1 MYPWIRFGRLAVKQL
16 RMPATERLGT
26 AFALRM
32 RAMPWDCDPQ
42 LHINN
47 ARYLVLMELGR
58 FQLFAAHGMMQAF
71 FRQRWRA
78 VVAGAHIL
86 YRRPIDMFTPFCME
100 SRFCGASS
108 RFLIAEH
115 RLTAAGRTVTLGY
128 FPVAISGPDGLM
140 TPQRVI
146 GALRLTRPPGWSL
159 PAAAVQA
166 VTAGEAMVAAAEG
179 RATPPPATGTP
190 PPDKRE
196 TG

>member
-16 RMPATERLGT
+16 RMPVTARLGT
-26 AFALRM
+26 PFVLSM

-58 FQLFAAHGMMQAF
+58 FQLFAAHGMMHAF

-86 YRRPIDMFTPFCME
+86 YRRPIDMFTPFRMT
-100 SRFCGASS
+100 SRFCGISR
-108 RFLIAEH
+108 RFLVAEH
-115 RLTAAGRTVTLGY
+115 RLIVAGRTVTLAY
-128 FPVAISGPDGLM
+128 LPVAVSGPEGLLA
-140 TPQRVI
+140 PQQVI
-146 GALRLTRPPGWSL
+146 KALGLTCPPGWEL
-159 PAAAVQA
+159 PPAAVQA
-166 VTAGEAMVAAAEG
+166 VTTGEAMVTDVDSGAEAS
-179 RATPPPATGTP
+179 REPRPSQ
-190 PPDKRE
+190 PDERE